1 MATEVGFEP
10 TQRLS
15 LMESKSTA
23 LPLGYSVIKKD
34 LMYTHGRL
42 CRYKKM
48 KENLYQI
55 YTLDLSRFHSDTV
68 PYVRDIPC

>member
-1 MATEVGFEP
+1 
-10 TQRLS
+10 
-15 LMESKSTA
+15 
-23 LPLGYSVIKKD
+23 
-34 LMYTHGRL
+34 MYTHGRL